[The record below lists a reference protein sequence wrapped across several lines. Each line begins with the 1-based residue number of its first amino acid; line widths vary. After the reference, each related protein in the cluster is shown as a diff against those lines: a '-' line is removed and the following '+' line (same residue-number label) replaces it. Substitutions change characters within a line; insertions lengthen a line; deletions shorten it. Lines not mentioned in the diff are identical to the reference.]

1 MEYLTEELMVQKSSQ
16 QLTALLYEGLITS
29 LQDAARQ
36 IDEANFYQANLS
48 LQKAGDIV
56 HRLGVGLRYE
66 AGPIAEN
73 LDTLYN
79 FMAEELIRANLTK
92 NAESITGLLQMVDT
106 LSTAWNQA
114 MQTKQNMTAESVLMK
129 VSAYENSVMRKKF

>member
-1 MEYLTEELMVQKSSQ
+1 MDYLTEELMVQKSSQ

-29 LQDAARQ
+29 LHDAARQ

-48 LQKAGDIV
+48 LQKSGDIV

-79 FMAEELIRANLTK
+79 FMADELIRANLTK
-92 NAESITGLLQMVDT
+92 NAESITGLIQMVNT
-106 LSTAWNQA
+106 LSAAWNQA
-114 MQTKQNMTAESVLMK
+114 MQTKQNMTADSVLMK